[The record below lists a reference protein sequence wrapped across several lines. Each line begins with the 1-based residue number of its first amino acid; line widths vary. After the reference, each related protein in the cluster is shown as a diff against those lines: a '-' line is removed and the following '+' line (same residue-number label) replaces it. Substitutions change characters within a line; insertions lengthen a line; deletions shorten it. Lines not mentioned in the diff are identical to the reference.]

1 VPITFVVR
9 VERLVIEA
17 GGTTFT
23 VDLHRKLTVV
33 AGMGTVE
40 RESLIG
46 EVIGSLG
53 GARPGVHLEVE
64 DDKGRHLAVFR
75 PNGARARIVD
85 IDTVQDVSR
94 EFRTHDGRLDLLAPL
109 GIEPRSARR
118 LMRLTSA
125 DLVATAAIDD
135 TVEKLASVPQADL
148 WGAANRLRAA
158 DDLLAS
164 EAEAVGSA
172 PEDAEIIDRIERHH
186 SELEAALDR
195 QEQLRLWTVL
205 GGGFSAL
212 AAVPV
217 AWVYGALAAPLLAVA
232 LTMGAISAWYR
243 LRISRARRA
252 EEQAL
257 AEAGVQSY
265 LGFHLQRVNGLLA
278 NDAHRKRL
286 MHAAEERRVASAD
299 WKRLAGDVPIEWA
312 IDHREQI
319 ATVAAERGGAVDLNR
334 LAAVPTISR
343 DRTTELAHSLVTRI
357 TEVRKAGVHGESLPL
372 VLDDPFRDVEA
383 SMKPLLLELLSTA
396 AGTQII
402 YLTED
407 EDVASWARLEAL
419 TGELSIIE
427 PAPEAHEPEAHARG
441 RRGDRGALAV

>member
-1 VPITFVVR
+1 MTCDVR

-17 GGTTFT
+17 SGNTFT

-33 AGMGTVE
+33 AGMGPVE

-46 EVIGSLG
+46 ELIGSLS

-64 DDKGRHLAVFR
+64 DDRGRHLAVFR
-75 PNGARARIVD
+75 PHGARARIVD
-85 IDTVQDVSR
+85 IDTVQEVSR
-94 EFRTHDGRLDLLAPL
+94 EFRTTDKRLDLLAPL
-109 GIEPRSARR
+109 GIDPRAARR

-125 DLVATAAIDD
+125 DLVTTSASDA
-135 TVEKLASVPQADL
+135 TVEKLAKVPQADL
-148 WGAANRLRAA
+148 WAAAERLRAA

-186 SELEAALDR
+186 AELEAALER

-212 AAVPV
+212 TSVPV
-217 AWVYGALAAPLLAVA
+217 AWTLGALAAPLIAIA

-243 LRISRARRA
+243 LRISRAQRA
-252 EEQAL
+252 EERAL
-257 AEAGVQSY
+257 AEAGAQSY

-286 MHAAEERRVASAD
+286 MHVAEERRSASIE
-299 WKRLAGDVPIEWA
+299 WQRLAGDVPVDWA
-312 IDHREQI
+312 IRHRDEI
-319 ATVAAERGGAVDLNR
+319 TGEAVARGGTVDLDR
-334 LAAVPTISR
+334 LTSVPTISR

-372 VLDDPFRDVEA
+372 VLDDPFREVEP
-383 SMKPLLLELLSTA
+383 SVKPLLLELLSTA
-396 AGTQII
+396 AGAQII

-427 PAPEAHEPEAHARG
+427 PAPEAQEADVRSRA
-441 RRGDRGALAV
+441 RRGDRGAIAV